1 MRTWITPDRRPATLL
16 VVALAGLA
24 GGLGARLAG
33 ADELA
38 DRVLALTVL
47 AGLLPLAVSVA
58 RGLWRREPGVDL
70 IALLAMGGAL
80 ALGEELAGAVVAVM
94 VASGRLLE
102 AYAGDRA
109 RRELS
114 ALLERAPR
122 VVHRYQDGALVSP
135 PLEQVGPGDRL
146 LVKPGEMVPVDGL
159 VQGPMAVL
167 DESALTG
174 EAELV
179 ERCDGDQVRSG
190 VVNAGSPF
198 DLRATTTAA
207 GSTYAGIVRLV
218 EQAQASKAP
227 FVRLA
232 DRYALAFVP
241 LTLAVAGAAWAAS
254 GEVVRALAVLVVA
267 TPAR

>member
-1 MRTWITPDRRPATLL
+1 MRTLTTPSRRAVALL
-16 VVALAGLA
+16 AVALAGLA
-24 GGLGARLAG
+24 GGLLARLAG
-33 ADELA
+33 ASVLG
-38 DRVLALTVL
+38 DRILGLTVA

-58 RGLWRREPGVDL
+58 RDLARREPGVDL

-80 ALGEELAGAVVAVM
+80 ALGEELAGAVIAVM
-94 VASGRLLE
+94 LASGRLLE

-122 VVHRYQDGALVSP
+122 VVHRYQDGGLDSP
-135 PLEQVGPGDRL
+135 PLEEVRPGDRL
-146 LVKPGEMVPVDGL
+146 LVKPGEVVPVDGL
-159 VQGPMAVL
+159 VGGATAVL

-198 DLRATTTAA
+198 DLRRRPPPRAAPTRASCGWSSRRRRPRPRSCGWLTATR
-207 GSTYAGIVRLV
+207 SPSCR
-218 EQAQASKAP
+218 SPWPSPAP
-227 FVRLA
+227 PGRPPG
-232 DRYALAFVP
+232 RSCVP
-241 LTLAVAGAAWAAS
+241 WRCWWS
-254 GEVVRALAVLVVA
+254 PR
-267 TPAR
+267 PAR